1 MTQPLSQGSP
11 VIPAA
16 RPIEFNKGLVFAAVE
31 TLLASVG
38 DPNPKR
44 PGMADTPA
52 RMVRAWAEWTSGYR
66 QDPHA
71 LLTVFEDGA
80 ENYDAMVIVHGVP
93 IVSQCEHHLAPF
105 HGYAH
110 IAYVPN
116 GRVVGLSKLARLADV
131 FARRLQVQE
140 RLTTQIAS
148 TLHESPVKPRGVG
161 VLVRATHTCMSSR
174 GVKVHGNA
182 TTTSALTGVFLEP
195 AVRAEF
201 LQLCAMAEQ
210 GEP

>member
-1 MTQPLSQGSP
+1 MTVPLTP
-11 VIPAA
+11 VIPPKDPTA
-16 RPIEFNKGLVFAAVE
+16 FNEGLVLAAVS
-31 TLLASVG
+31 TLLANVG
-38 DPNPKR
+38 DPDPR
-44 PGMADTPA
+44 RAGVADTPD
-52 RMVRAWAEWTSGYR
+52 RMVRAWREWTSGYR
-66 QDPHA
+66 QDPMA

-80 ENYDAMVIVHGVP
+80 EKYDTMVIVHAVP

-105 HGYAH
+105 HGHAH
-110 IAYVPN
+110 IAYIPA

-148 TLHESPVKPRGVG
+148 TLHESPVLPRGVG
-161 VLVRATHTCMSSR
+161 VLIRATHTCMSSR